1 MSVKIEAV
9 VATADA
15 MGRGHDDT
23 VQEVLLEG
31 VEESEH
37 GLTSENELSDG
48 CKHLLA
54 SGSDAPGQYC
64 TGIESVLAIIDRS
77 SIAVLF
83 RVTFAGVSWSRA
95 FYIRSDRVPPRRSNQ
110 EVVLA
115 STWIVID
122 LHCDA
127 VCGIFRIQRIRAK
140 QGNIHCHK
148 EDWLLSQ

>member
-1 MSVKIEAV
+1 
-9 VATADA
+9 

-23 VQEVLLEG
+23 VQKVLLDG
-31 VEESEH
+31 VEKSEH

-64 TGIESVLAIIDRS
+64 TGITSVLAIIDRS

-83 RVTFAGVSWSRA
+83 RVTFAGVSWGRA
-95 FYIRSDRVPPRRSNQ
+95 VYIGSDRVPPRRSNK

-115 STWIVID
+115 STWTVID
-122 LHCDA
+122 LHCNA
-127 VCGIFRIQRIRAK
+127 VCGIFCIQGIRV
-140 QGNIHCHK
+140 
-148 EDWLLSQ
+148 E

>member
-1 MSVKIEAV
+1 
-9 VATADA
+9 

-48 CKHLLA
+48 CEHLLA

-64 TGIESVLAIIDRS
+64 TSITSVLAIIDRS
-77 SIAVLF
+77 SLAVLF
-83 RVTFAGVSWSRA
+83 RVTFASVSWSRA
-95 FYIRSDRVPPRRSNQ
+95 VYIGSDRVPPRRSNK

-115 STWIVID
+115 STRTVTD

-127 VCGIFRIQRIRAK
+127 FRSIFRVQGIRT
-140 QGNIHCHK
+140 Q
-148 EDWLLSQ
+148 

>member
-1 MSVKIEAV
+1 M
-9 VATADA
+9 VAAADA
-15 MGRGHDDT
+15 MGGRDHDIIP
-23 VQEVLLEG
+23 EVLLEG

-37 GLTSENELSDG
+37 GTTSKDELSDG

-95 FYIRSDRVPPRRSNQ
+95 IYIGSDRVPPRRSNQ

-127 VCGIFRIQRIRAK
+127 FRSIFCVQGIRV
-140 QGNIHCHK
+140 
-148 EDWLLSQ
+148 E